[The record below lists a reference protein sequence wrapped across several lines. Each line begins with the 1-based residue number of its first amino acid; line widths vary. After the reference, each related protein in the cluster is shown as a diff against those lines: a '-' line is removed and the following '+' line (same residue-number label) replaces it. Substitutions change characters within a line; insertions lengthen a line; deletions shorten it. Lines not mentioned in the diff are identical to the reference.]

1 MPESPAIHAD
11 QTLMHLEAKSAAE
24 VVAQQFSQNQ
34 QIISQAVERI
44 RAFAP
49 RALVT
54 MARGSSDHAATYA
67 KYLVESQ
74 LGLLTASASPSI
86 SSVYQVP
93 QKLDSMLYLAISQS
107 GASPDLLASV
117 RQAKAAGALT
127 LALVNVE
134 DSPLA
139 KLADIVIPLRA
150 GSEKSVAAT
159 KSYIATLAALAQL
172 VSVWKGEQQFS
183 DDLQQLPSLLSQ
195 AWQCDWRPAGL
206 PALQQANNMFVIGRG
221 FSFAVAQEAAL
232 KFKETCGLHAEGYSA
247 AEVKHGPMAI
257 VKENFPVLVFSQEDG
272 TRSGTDEL
280 VKDFKQRGATLLYA
294 SESELANLPVVPG
307 VNPLIAPILLVQSFY
322 RLVNELAVSRGYNPD
337 TPPHLNKVTE
347 TM

>member
-1 MPESPAIHAD
+1 MSDLHTLNAND
-11 QTLMHLEAKSAAE
+11 TLMHLEAQSAAE
-24 VVAQQFSQNQ
+24 VVAHQFSHNNAL
-34 QIISQAVERI
+34 IAKAVERI

-93 QKLDSMLYLAISQS
+93 QQLESMLYLAISQS

-127 LALVNVE
+127 IALVNVE

-139 KLADIVIPLRA
+139 QLADIVIPLRA
-150 GSEKSVAAT
+150 GAEKSVAAT
-159 KSYIATLAALAQL
+159 KSYIATLAALVHL
-172 VSVWKGEQQFS
+172 VSVWKGDASLMQTV
-183 DDLQQLPSLLSQ
+183 QQLPNLLRQ
-195 AWQCDWRPAGL
+195 AWQCDWRAPGL
-206 PALQQANNMFVIGRG
+206 QTLQQARNMFVIGRG
-221 FSFAVAQEAAL
+221 FSFGIAQEAAL

-257 VKENFPVLVFSQEDG
+257 VNQDFPVLVFGQEDG
-272 TRSGTDEL
+272 TRSGTDDL
-280 VKDFKQRGATLLYA
+280 VKNFHARGANILYA
-294 SESELANLPVVPG
+294 SESDLANLPVVKG
-307 VNPLIAPILLVQSFY
+307 VNPLVAPILLVQSFY
-322 RLVNELAVSRGYNPD
+322 RMVNELSVARGYNPD

-347 TM
+347 TL